1 MLNGLFTRLI
11 QRFGAP
17 ETPEPEDD
25 ALNRLLDLL
34 AAQAA
39 HDHWKI
45 RFEGQLGGLTDA
57 GMQPE
62 DICFDDR
69 CVLGRWLQAEGKASV
84 GQLPAFRQLV
94 DSHRSFHHAASNLL
108 SLQRAGRV
116 HEMHRLQQGTYSISA
131 SAVSRSFMA
140 LRRQLDLPP
149 PADPDRPA

>member
-11 QRFGAP
+11 QRFGTTAP
-17 ETPEPEDD
+17 EAPEDD

-69 CVLGRWLQAEGKASV
+69 CVLGRWLQGDGKASV
-84 GQLPAFRQLV
+84 GHLPAFRQLV
-94 DSHRSFHHAASNLL
+94 DGHRSFHHAASNLL
-108 SLQRAGRV
+108 SLQRSGRI
-116 HEMHRLQQGTYSISA
+116 HEMNRLHHGAYTTSA
-131 SAVSRSFMA
+131 SAVARSFMA
-140 LRRQLDLPP
+140 LRRQLDLPQAQAP
-149 PADPDRPA
+149 RPD

>member
-11 QRFGAP
+11 QRFGTVAP
-17 ETPEPEDD
+17 EEPEDD

-39 HDHWKI
+39 HDHWRI
-45 RFEGQLGGLTDA
+45 RFEGQLSGLGDA

-69 CVLGRWLQAEGKASV
+69 CVLGRWLQGDGKASV
-84 GQLPAFRQLV
+84 GQLPAFRQLA

-108 SLQRAGRV
+108 SLQRSGRLD
-116 HEMHRLQQGTYSISA
+116 EMHRMQRGAYSA
-131 SAVSRSFMA
+131 SASAISRSFMA
-140 LRRQLDLPP
+140 LRRQLDLPQGQP
-149 PADPDRPA
+149 PRTE

>member
-11 QRFGAP
+11 QRFGPAAP
-17 ETPEPEDD
+17 DEPEDD

-69 CVLGRWLQAEGKASV
+69 CVLGRWLQGDGKASV

-108 SLQRAGRV
+108 SLQRSGRAY
-116 HEMHRLQQGTYSISA
+116 EMNRLQLGAYNASA
-131 SAVSRSFMA
+131 SAIARSFMA
-140 LRRQLDLPP
+140 LRRQLDLPQGQ
-149 PADPDRPA
+149 ASRPD

>member
-1 MLNGLFTRLI
+1 MLTGLFTRLI
-11 QRFGAP
+11 HRFGVAP
-17 ETPEPEDD
+17 PTEPEDD
-25 ALNRLLDLL
+25 ALHRLLDLL

-45 RFEGQLGGLTDA
+45 RFEGQLSGLADA

-69 CVLGRWLQAEGKASV
+69 CVLGRWLQADGKASV

-108 SLQRAGRV
+108 SLQRSGRI
-116 HEMHRLQQGTYSISA
+116 HEMNRLQRGAYSISA
-131 SAVSRSFMA
+131 STISRSFMA

-149 PADPDRPA
+149 TEAPRPD